1 MRALKIGPTGPPS
14 QADVVHEDDVLRRW
28 TERRRE
34 LLLVEK
40 IARLAAAI
48 EHLASVLE
56 RRAA

>member
-1 MRALKIGPTGPPS
+1 
-14 QADVVHEDDVLRRW
+14 VLRRW